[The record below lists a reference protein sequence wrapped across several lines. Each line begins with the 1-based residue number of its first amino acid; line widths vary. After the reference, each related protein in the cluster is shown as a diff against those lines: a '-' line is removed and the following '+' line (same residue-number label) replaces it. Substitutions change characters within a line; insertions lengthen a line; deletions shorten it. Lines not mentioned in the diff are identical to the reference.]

1 MITSTMHMVPII
13 SPSYSVPNTS
23 SSNTDELL
31 ALHIMRRYK
40 NEKNHIHSMKINQN
54 ERKRKRDRVF
64 FKIVF
69 LSLIFQRMVV

>member
-54 ERKRKRDRVF
+54 RERERE
-64 FKIVF
+64 IEYF
-69 LSLIFQRMVV
+69 LKLCF